1 MKSISIKGKR
11 NTDKIN
17 SMNNPDIIHERTAI
31 KKWSP
36 DILAL
41 YENHAE
47 QVNVVNKIYMD
58 VMPLVNREIFIK
70 EIVKKIDGYKR
81 QDIEKKLYEP
91 DKFIDMEEV
100 LSKLTACKISCHY
113 CKKNCYILY
122 SEVLSK
128 TQWTIDRI
136 DNDYG
141 HNKDNIVIACLDCNV
156 RRGTMNSERFKLGKQ
171 LKFIKKDSENDACS

>member
-17 SMNNPDIIHERTAI
+17 SMNNPDAIHERTAI

-36 DILAL
+36 EILAF
-41 YENHAE
+41 YESHDE
-47 QVNVVNKIYMD
+47 QVNVVNKLYMD

-70 EIVKKIDGYKR
+70 EIEKKIDGYKR

-91 DKFIDMEEV
+91 NKFIDMEEV
-100 LSKLTACKISCHY
+100 LSKLTACRILCHY

-122 SEVLSK
+122 NEVLSK

-171 LKFIKKDSENDACS
+171 LKFIKKDSDTCM

>member
-31 KKWSP
+31 KKWP
-36 DILAL
+36 PEILAL
-41 YENHAE
+41 YESHDE

-122 SEVLSK
+122 NEVLSK

-171 LKFIKKDSENDACS
+171 LKFIKKDSESDACS